1 MCNGLNSLLAI
12 IAQAQSQPPSD
23 CCEKLIAAIGALQTG
38 IDGAIAS
45 AAASI
50 PPPAGVDLSAIN
62 AALDKLAAAA
72 AAQPTYTLEI
82 VTYLCTCITAAASKI
97 PPPTDVSGIVNAI
110 NKQTTYLDVPS
121 ALINKLS
128 AGGAFPGD
136 YAQLMSGVPW
146 VSPDTYHKL
155 YKWARDLI
163 DLAAGISDPNFGS
176 DPAVKEVWNDLSDG
190 LLSGMKMIARYLG
203 LPDTSFEAFLN
214 GAFKKFLEADDAI
227 IRPVIGPLVDA
238 IAVQLK
244 PAAGVS
250 PTLGNIGVIAD
261 KPISQAVGIT
271 LSAGVV
277 AWFASMIK
285 EGTGETL
292 AHLAELVGGAIG
304 FEELRDVIIEPL
316 IRHGLAAV
324 ADMNARSLFR
334 QHLPQGSDVAE
345 WAARGLITPAFTQ
358 RLLNLDGFGDE
369 IQPPTLAAAFQGINP
384 RQLLR
389 MLPAG
394 LLQDSD
400 LADELTFA
408 GMRPAS
414 QDRFRLFAPYMASE
428 RERAQLR
435 SSLENA
441 YIAGLLADGEY
452 TAQLDSAEH
461 NLARDDLA
469 LRAAKWKKL
478 VTITKDL
485 ENEYSTLFVGG
496 LLDDATLRGNLAA
509 IGLQSDILDAVAAK
523 AEARAESALNRQ
535 AIRAA
540 AALARA
546 TANEERR
553 LAVKGI
559 TTGTVPTAAGAA
571 ALVATG
577 LTPIQA
583 AAWTGLAELAK
594 IGTVRYVYGLALPPA
609 DAALLRSRVLALVT
623 QHEAGLIT
631 AEQLTAGLTALKITQ
646 PWINAIR
653 AGAVRKVTAPTG
665 ATAIAITPGGT

>member
-1 MCNGLNSLLAI
+1 MQTA
-12 IAQAQSQPPSD
+12 
-23 CCEKLIAAIGALQTG
+23 IAA
-38 IDGAIAS
+38 AIAS

-50 PPPAGVDLSAIN
+50 PPEPPPDLSGITAALNQLVAAAALAPGEALTLVQLLCNCLSAI
-62 AALDKLAAAA
+62 AA
-72 AAQPTYTLEI
+72 
-82 VTYLCTCITAAASKI
+82 KI
-97 PPPTDVSGIVNAI
+97 PPATDVSGIVNAI

-121 ALINKLS
+121 ALIDKLE

-136 YAQLMSGVPW
+136 YAQLMAGVPW

-163 DLAAGISDPNFGS
+163 DLAASMSDPNFGS
-176 DPAVKEVWNDLSDG
+176 DPATKEAWNDLSDD
-190 LLSGMKMIARYLG
+190 LLSGLKIIARYLG
-203 LPDTSFEAFLN
+203 LPDDSFEHFLG
-214 GAFKKFLEADDAI
+214 GAFKKYLNATDAI
-227 IRPVIGPLVDA
+227 VEPVLRPLVEA
-238 IAVQLK
+238 IADQLK
-244 PAAGVS
+244 PAGGAAT
-250 PTLGNIGVIAD
+250 TLGNIHVDPD
-261 KPISQAVGIT
+261 KPISSAVGVT

-292 AHLAELVGGAIG
+292 AHLAELVGGAIS

-316 IRHGLAAV
+316 IRHGIAAV

-345 WAARGLITPAFTQ
+345 WAARGLITPDFAT

-369 IQPPTLAAAFQGINP
+369 IQPAAKAAAYQGINP
-384 RQLLR
+384 RQILR

-400 LADELTFA
+400 LTDELTFA

-414 QDRFRLFAPYMASE
+414 QSRFKLFAPYMASE
-428 RERAQLR
+428 RERQQLR
-435 SSLENA
+435 SALENA
-441 YIAGLLADGEY
+441 YIGGLLADADY

-461 NLARDDLA
+461 NLTRDDLA

-478 VTITKDL
+478 TSITKDL

-496 LLDDATLRGNLAA
+496 LLDDATFRGNLAA
-509 IGLQSDILDAVAAK
+509 VGLQADMVDAVAAK
-523 AEARAESALNRQ
+523 AEARAEAALNRQ

-553 LAVKGI
+553 LAVKSI
-559 TTGTVPTAAGAA
+559 TTGTVPTAVGAA

-577 LTPIQA
+577 LTPVQA

-594 IGTVRYVYGLALPPA
+594 VGTVRYVYGLALAPA
-609 DAALLRSRVLALVT
+609 DAALLRQRVAALVT
-623 QHEAGLIT
+623 QHEGGLIT
-631 AEQLTAGLTALKITQ
+631 PDQLNAGLVALKIPQ
-646 PWINAIR
+646 VWINAIR
-653 AGAVRKVTAPTG
+653 AGAVRKVTPPTG
-665 ATAIAITPGGT
+665 ATAIAIQTAAS